1 MLTRCP
7 NCVTTFRVT
16 PEQLKAR
23 QGRVRCGQC
32 EQVFNAL
39 ETLVE
44 EAAPAAVVVTEVAV
58 AAAEPTIESPEI
70 EATPFAPPEPPPT
83 PAAEITGGA
92 TLQSPEP
99 GAVEAVAE
107 PGKDSPTV
115 RPATTPEPQTLV
127 DYEPTFEDLLAEEP
141 PRRAWPWVLGVVF
154 ALLVLSGQAIHH
166 FRVELAL
173 IAPEAKPALAA
184 FCDMAGCDL
193 PLPRKVG
200 LVGIDS
206 SDLHPDPANA
216 AQLLL
221 VATIKNRAPFAQ
233 AYPHLELTLTD
244 TADKALLRRVLA
256 PADYLPKAK
265 PVDDGFAAS
274 ADLAL
279 RLTLEVKDLAAVG
292 YRLYVFYP

>member
-23 QGRVRCGQC
+23 RGRVRCGQC

-44 EAAPAAVVVTEVAV
+44 EAAPATVVATEVAA
-58 AAAEPTIESPEI
+58 AAAEPTTESLEI
-70 EATPFAPPEPPPT
+70 EAAPFAAPLPT
-83 PAAEITGGA
+83 PAAEVTIEA
-92 TLQSPEP
+92 SIHSP
-99 GAVEAVAE
+99 AADAVAAVDE
-107 PGKDSPTV
+107 PVKE
-115 RPATTPEPQTLV
+115 ATTPRIVATPEPETLV

-141 PRRAWPWVLGVVF
+141 PRRAWPWVLGVLF
-154 ALLVLSGQAIHH
+154 ALLILSGQAIHH

-173 IAPEAKPALAA
+173 IAPEVKPALAV
-184 FCDMAGCDL
+184 FCDLAGCDL

-244 TADKALLRRVLA
+244 TVDKALLRRVLA

-265 PVDDGFAAS
+265 PVDDGFAGG

>member
-44 EAAPAAVVVTEVAV
+44 EAAPAAIVVAEI
-58 AAAEPTIESPEI
+58 AAAEPTADVAEI
-70 EATPFAPPEPPPT
+70 EAAPFAAVSLPPPT
-83 PAAEITGGA
+83 SAAEIAIETSIHS
-92 TLQSPEP
+92 LEPE
-99 GAVEAVAE
+99 AVEAVEE
-107 PGKDSPTV
+107 PVKEVTTARIV
-115 RPATTPEPQTLV
+115 ATPEPETLV
-127 DYEPTFEDLLAEEP
+127 DYEPTFEDLLGEEP
-141 PRRAWPWVLGVVF
+141 PRRSWPWVLGVLL
-154 ALLVLSGQAIHH
+154 ALLALAGQAIHH

-173 IAPEAKPALAA
+173 IAPEAKPALVA
-184 FCDMAGCDL
+184 FCDIAGCDL
-193 PLPRKVG
+193 PLPRRVG

-244 TADKALLRRVLA
+244 TADKALLRRILA
-256 PADYLPKAK
+256 PADYLPKTR
-265 PVDDGFAAS
+265 PVDDGFAAG
-274 ADLAL
+274 ADLAV